1 MKTKSLLDCL
11 YLKENVLELGGQP
24 WSSTFLSSRA
34 ALRPKAVVLN
44 LLNAFTLNTVLRV
57 VTPTKLAFIATS

>member
-44 LLNAFTLNTVLRV
+44 LPNAVTL
-57 VTPTKLAFIATS
+57 